1 MESDQSDPNQTPDSF
16 HIPDLAFVRFFSYK
30 QRMQEF
36 TIQRSSRKCHK
47 GDRPFEPGERYYSAV
62 LERGSELVRLD
73 FSKEH
78 WQGPPEK
85 TVGWWVSQMPAKR
98 TGKLTLAPTGVLL
111 DALEKLCEQPDDRD
125 LAYLLA
131 VLLIRRRLL
140 SEQPNDSSE
149 NEASHLH
156 LTHSSSGREIVV
168 PVQIPT
174 PERTESLHQ
183 KLIELLYCET

>member
-1 MESDQSDPNQTPDSF
+1 
-16 HIPDLAFVRFFSYK
+16 
-30 QRMQEF
+30 MQEF
-36 TIQRSSRKCHK
+36 SIQRSSRKCHK

-62 LERGSELVRLD
+62 LQRGSELVRQD

-98 TGKLTLAPTGVLL
+98 TGKLTLAPTLVLL
-111 DALEKLCEQPDDRD
+111 DALEKLCELPEDSD

-140 SEQPNDSSE
+140 TEQQIEPAEDDPN
-149 NEASHLH
+149 HLH
-156 LTHSSSGREIVV
+156 LNHPSNGREFLV
-168 PVQIPT
+168 PVSMPT
-174 PERTESLHQ
+174 SDRVETLHQ

>member
-1 MESDQSDPNQTPDSF
+1 
-16 HIPDLAFVRFFSYK
+16 
-30 QRMQEF
+30 MQEF

-47 GDRPFEPGERYYSAV
+47 GDRSFEPGERYYSAV
-62 LERGSELVRLD
+62 LERGLELVRQD

-111 DALEKLCEQPDDRD
+111 DALEKLCEQHVDGD

-140 SEQPNDSSE
+140 GEQPSDTPEDEVSS
-149 NEASHLH
+149 LH
-156 LTHSSSGREIVV
+156 LTHSSSGREFIV
-168 PVQIPT
+168 PVHMPIPD
-174 PERTESLHQ
+174 RTESLHQ
-183 KLIELLYCET
+183 KLVELLYCEN

>member
-1 MESDQSDPNQTPDSF
+1 
-16 HIPDLAFVRFFSYK
+16 
-30 QRMQEF
+30 MQEF
-36 TIQRSSRKCHK
+36 SIQRSSRKCHK

-62 LERGSELVRLD
+62 LQRGSELVRQD

-78 WQGPPEK
+78 WPGPLEK

-98 TGKLTLAPTGVLL
+98 TGKLTLAPTLVLL
-111 DALEKLCEQPDDRD
+111 DALEKLCELPEDSD

-140 SEQPNDSSE
+140 TEQQIEPTEDDP
-149 NEASHLH
+149 SHLH
-156 LTHSSSGREIVV
+156 LNHPANGREFLV
-168 PVQIPT
+168 PVSMPT
-174 PERTESLHQ
+174 SDRVETLHQ